1 MDKAVHRIIL
11 YPLDS
16 AIGFRNTYPLYGDL
30 SDPKKMQMTISTGSI
45 SIQGIAQLVFLLL
58 IRWVAIY
65 PTDSAIQ
72 RLSNWSLVDSAMAI
86 FWTVNRDKFRSST
99 NFIFH
104 NYEVQWT
111 NFSVFCLLV
120 CFFSLLFFRS
130 SSLPALVIRIN
141 NSWIMK
147 KWDRVL
153 VAFDNRTELQVSTN
167 LPFVELNED
176 QFI

>member
-1 MDKAVHRIIL
+1 MDKAIHRIIL

-16 AIGFRNTYPLYGDL
+16 AIGFLNTYPLHSDL
-30 SDPKKMQMTISTGSI
+30 SDTKKMRITISTESI

-58 IRWVAIY
+58 IRWVETY
-65 PTDSAIQ
+65 PMDSGIQ
-72 RLSNWSLVDSAMAI
+72 RLNNWALVDSA
-86 FWTVNRDKFRSST
+86 THGHLLNNRDMFRSST

-104 NYEVQWT
+104 NYEVQRT

-141 NSWIMK
+141 NS
-147 KWDRVL
+147 
-153 VAFDNRTELQVSTN
+153 
-167 LPFVELNED
+167 
-176 QFI
+176 